1 MLKGGGEVWGGAVK
15 QKRKGG
21 NKRERGD
28 AGGGEIQRKKKAND
42 GIEERNG
49 GTEKER

>member
-1 MLKGGGEVWGGAVK
+1 MGGGCEIEEKGRKQTREGGC
-15 QKRKGG
+15 
-21 NKRERGD
+21 
-28 AGGGEIQRKKKAND
+28 GGGRNLEKKKAND